1 MSTETTKHCS
11 YEACSFQTARGLV
24 QPPLATDAATLS
36 HNSDADAITAG
47 AASGR
52 RNEMYNAAAYTE
64 AAPRAS
70 FVTGES
76 LPR

>member
-1 MSTETTKHCS
+1 M
-11 YEACSFQTARGLV
+11 

-47 AASGR
+47 APSGR

-64 AAPRAS
+64 AAPRVS
-70 FVTGES
+70 FVTGEITS
-76 LPR
+76 LRDHSVERKYETTLVSGN